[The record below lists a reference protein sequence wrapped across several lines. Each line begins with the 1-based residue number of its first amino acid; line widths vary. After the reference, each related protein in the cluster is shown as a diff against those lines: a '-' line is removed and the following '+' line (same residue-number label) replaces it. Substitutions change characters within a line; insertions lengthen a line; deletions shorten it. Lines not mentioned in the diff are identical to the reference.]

1 MTSAPV
7 LHLPDLT
14 QPFVLRTDASDLG
27 LGAVLLQR
35 DPKNAETLFPV
46 AYASRKLRPAETHYA
61 TSEKEC
67 LGLVWAIQ
75 KFQLYLYGTHF
86 TVQVDHQPLS
96 FLAASKS
103 LNSRL
108 MRWALTL

>member
-1 MTSAPV
+1 MAPDKVVWTAECETAFQTLMDRMTSAPV

-67 LGLVWAIQ
+67 L
-75 KFQLYLYGTHF
+75 
-86 TVQVDHQPLS
+86 
-96 FLAASKS
+96 
-103 LNSRL
+103 
-108 MRWALTL
+108 